1 MGEVWKAW
9 DERLQRWV
17 AVKLLHAHVH
27 PSERAR
33 FRREIFVLSRLNHP
47 GIIQVYG
54 IGEENGRT
62 YFIMELAEGGS
73 FASLGPYEGDTNSLH
88 ILEVTLSV
96 LEALDYLHNNK
107 IIHRDI
113 TPQNILLTSSG
124 HPKVMDF
131 GLIYLAEASRALTRT
146 GYTLGTPQYMSPEQ
160 AKGEKLT
167 PQSDLYSL
175 GAVLYR
181 TLSGRPP
188 FEGENDQSVLYQQV
202 YQTPPPLNQVN
213 LAVPKN
219 LAGFV
224 DRLMQKDP
232 LARPA
237 GAAGARREL
246 EQLLSLLREDLHST
260 PRGGPSRSGEFP
272 TGPADPRLLRPAAK
286 VILSGE
292 VSWPAEP
299 VAQHQLLAVGTSA
312 HQVVLIHTH
321 PLRPVARLEAS
332 DEVYAPV
339 LLDLNEEQRVIFA
352 SAEGK
357 LRIYDLA
364 GQTTLNFAS
373 RAEITGSPLRLG
385 QRIFLPSRDGY
396 LYALQGNGRLD
407 WVFEAGGH
415 LTSGPLFYRGILFVA
430 SENGWLYALNPES
443 GQMIYKLEAGP
454 VHASLVAGL
463 GLIFIPTWQGEVHAF
478 DPLKREVIWSFD
490 VEGEIWG
497 SPALAKGVLAIG
509 SWGKTIYGVD
519 AKTGDQIWAQPTGRI
534 TASLASAHS
543 YVYVASEE
551 GRITCYQAQSGE
563 EIWRAENLGPIQ
575 AAPLPY
581 HNSLYIATVR
591 GQLLAFQESFGSSV
605 SSREVRQFVNS
616 ALQ

>member
-17 AVKLLHAHVH
+17 AIKLLYAHVH

-33 FRREIFVLSRLNHP
+33 FRREVFVLSRLNHP
-47 GIIQVYG
+47 GIIQVYD

-73 FASLGPYEGDTNSLH
+73 FSALGPYEGNTASLH
-88 ILEVTLSV
+88 ILEVTV
-96 LEALDYLHNNK
+96 GILEALDYLHKRK

-113 TPQNILLTSSG
+113 TPQNILLTGSG
-124 HPKVMDF
+124 YPKVMDF

-181 TLSGRPP
+181 TLSSKPP
-188 FEGENDQSVLYQQV
+188 FEGENDQAVLYQQV
-202 YQTPPPLNQVN
+202 YQTPAPLCQVN
-213 LAVPKN
+213 PAVPEN
-219 LAGFV
+219 LSGFV
-224 DRLMQKDP
+224 AQLMEKDP
-232 LARPA
+232 LARPV
-237 GAAGARREL
+237 GAEGARGTL
-246 EQLLSLLREDLHST
+246 LQLINSLREDLHTT

-272 TGPADPRLLRPAAK
+272 TGPADPRLLRPAGK
-286 VILSGE
+286 VVLGGE

-299 VAQHQLLAVGTSA
+299 VAQHELLAVGTSA
-312 HQVVLIHTH
+312 HQVALIHTH

-339 LLDLNEEQRVIFA
+339 LLDLNERQRVIFA
-352 SAEGK
+352 SADGR

-364 GQTTLNFAS
+364 SQTTINFVS
-373 RAEITGSPLRLG
+373 RAEVTGSPLRLG
-385 QRIFLPSRDGY
+385 NRVFLPSRDGY
-396 LYALQGNGRLD
+396 LYALQEKGRLD
-407 WVFEAGGH
+407 WAFEAGGH
-415 LTSGPLFYRGILFVA
+415 LTSGPLFYRGMLFVA
-430 SENGWLYALNPES
+430 SENGWLYALNPDS

-454 VHASLVAGL
+454 VHASLVAGH

-478 DPLKREVIWSFD
+478 DPLTREVVWSFD

-497 SPALAKGVLAIG
+497 SPALSKDVLTIG
-509 SWGKTIYGVD
+509 SWGQTLYGVS
-519 AKTGDQIWAQPTGRI
+519 AKTGDQVWSHPSGRI
-534 TASLASAHS
+534 TASLASAHG
-543 YVYVASEE
+543 YVYVAGEE
-551 GRITCYQAQSGE
+551 GLLTCYQAQSGE
-563 EIWRAENLGPIQ
+563 EIWRVENLGPIQ

-591 GQLLAFQESFGSSV
+591 GQLLAFHEGFLTSPISPEG
-605 SSREVRQFVNS
+605 RQISHS
-616 ALQ
+616 AP